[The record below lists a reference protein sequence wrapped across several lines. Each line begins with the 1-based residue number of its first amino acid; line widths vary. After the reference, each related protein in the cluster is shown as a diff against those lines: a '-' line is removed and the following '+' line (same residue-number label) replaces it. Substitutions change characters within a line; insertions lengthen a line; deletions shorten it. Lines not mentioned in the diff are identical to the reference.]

1 VKLSKSD
8 LRYKLKTNLFS
19 GGVEMIV
26 AIRIDRINRIDY
38 VVGSRSF
45 HQPAVVGV
53 ILERTAKT
61 IFV

>member
-1 VKLSKSD
+1 M
-8 LRYKLKTNLFS
+8 KTNLFS

-26 AIRIDRINRIDY
+26 PIRIDGINRIDY

-61 IFV
+61 IHYSFN